1 MIETHFSSTSQRA
14 ASARR
19 RVSDRQRQL
28 VSVDDVLTPR
38 GRKWKR
44 RLDVPVIV
52 SALMVLP
59 LLIFEQQLPDSSYVY
74 LWIADWVLWSVIAGE
89 FLFILRITPN
99 RRALTARSWV
109 DVAVL
114 VLTFPALPNIL
125 TGLGLVS
132 RETSI
137 EVLDLLLLLR
147 LALVIVRVRLG
158 PRRLFGAFG
167 LGYGMALLF
176 FLVLTGGSLLS
187 LEEDYS
193 LSEGIWWAVVT
204 VSTVGYGDVV
214 PDTALGRILAT
225 VLILLGISFIAL
237 LTGAIA
243 ARVTS
248 PESRKETEEVL
259 DELGEQKART
269 LLLQDDLSR
278 LAEQV
283 KEGSVSG
290 ELQGLND
297 RLDDLERLLRENRDN
312 SDKDSA

>member
-1 MIETHFSSTSQRA
+1 MN
-14 ASARR
+14 
-19 RVSDRQRQL
+19 
-28 VSVDDVLTPR
+28 VDDVLTPR
-38 GRKWKR
+38 GRKWKK

-59 LLIFEQQLPDSSYVY
+59 LLIFEQQLGESSYAY
-74 LWIADWVLWSVIAGE
+74 LWAADWVLWSIIAGE
-89 FLFILRITPN
+89 FLLILRITPN
-99 RRALTARSWV
+99 RRTLTARSWV
-109 DVAVL
+109 DITVL
-114 VLTFPALPNIL
+114 VLTLPALPNIL
-125 TGLGLVS
+125 TGLGVLT
-132 RETSI
+132 RDTSI

-147 LALVIVRVRLG
+147 LALVVVRVRLG

-193 LSEGIWWAVVT
+193 LPEGIWWAVVT

-214 PDTALGRILAT
+214 PDTVLGRILAT

-243 ARVTS
+243 ARVS
-248 PESRKETEEVL
+248 GPGGRAESEELL
-259 DELGEQKART
+259 DELQKQKAQT
-269 LLLQDDLSR
+269 LVLQSQVSR

-283 KEGSVSG
+283 EERNVSG
-290 ELQGLND
+290 ELRSLND
-297 RLDDLERLLRENRDN
+297 RLDDLELLLRKSKEQ
-312 SDKDSA
+312 

>member
-1 MIETHFSSTSQRA
+1 ME
-14 ASARR
+14 
-19 RVSDRQRQL
+19 
-28 VSVDDVLTPR
+28 DVLTPR

-59 LLIFEQQLPDSSYVY
+59 LLIFEQQLPDSSYAY
-74 LWIADWVLWSVIAGE
+74 LWAADWVLWSVIAVE
-89 FLFILRITPN
+89 FLLILRITPN

-109 DVAVL
+109 DVTVL
-114 VLTFPALPNIL
+114 ILTLPALPNIL

-132 RETSI
+132 RESSI

-193 LSEGIWWAVVT
+193 LPEGIWWAVVT

-248 PESRKETEEVL
+248 PESHKDTEEVMG
-259 DELGEQKART
+259 ELQEQKART
-269 LLLQDDLSR
+269 LLMQNELSQ
-278 LAEQV
+278 LADQV
-283 KEGSVSG
+283 KDRNVSG
-290 ELQGLND
+290 ELRSLND
-297 RLDDLERLLRENRDN
+297 RLDDLERLLREN
-312 SDKDSA
+312 KDSA

>member
-1 MIETHFSSTSQRA
+1 MIETQFANTLQGA
-14 ASARR
+14 GFARR
-19 RVSDRQRQL
+19 RVSDRQRGL
-28 VSVDDVLTPR
+28 LSVEEVLTPR

-59 LLIFEQQLPDSSYVY
+59 LLIFEQQLSDSSYVY
-74 LWIADWVLWSVIAGE
+74 LWAADWVLWSVIAVE
-89 FLFILRITPN
+89 FLWILRITPN

-114 VLTFPALPNIL
+114 VLTLPALPNIL

-193 LSEGIWWAVVT
+193 LPEGIWWAVVT

-243 ARVTS
+243 ARVTN
-248 PESRKETEEVL
+248 PEGRRDTEEVMG
-259 DELGEQKART
+259 ELQEQKART
-269 LLLQDDLSR
+269 LLMQNELSQ
-278 LAEQV
+278 LAEGV
-283 KEGSVSG
+283 KDRSVSG
-290 ELQGLND
+290 ELRSLND
-297 RLDDLERLLRENRDN
+297 RLDDLESLLRENREN
-312 SDKDSA
+312 KDSG

>member
-44 RLDVPVIV
+44 RLDIPVIV

-74 LWIADWVLWSVIAGE
+74 LWAADWVLWSVIAGE

-269 LLLQDDLSR
+269 LLLQDELSQ
-278 LAEQV
+278 LAERV

-290 ELQGLND
+290 ELRGLND
-297 RLDDLERLLRENRDN
+297 RLDDLERLLRENSDN
-312 SDKDSA
+312 KDSA

>member
-1 MIETHFSSTSQRA
+1 MN
-14 ASARR
+14 
-19 RVSDRQRQL
+19 
-28 VSVDDVLTPR
+28 VDDVLTPR
-38 GRKWKR
+38 GRKWKK

-59 LLIFEQQLPDSSYVY
+59 LLIFEQQLDPKIYPWAYAY
-74 LWIADWVLWSVIAGE
+74 LWAADWVLWSIIAGE
-89 FLFILRITPN
+89 FLLILRITPN
-99 RRALTARSWV
+99 RRTLTARSWV
-109 DVAVL
+109 DITVL
-114 VLTFPALPNIL
+114 VLTLPALPNIL
-125 TGLGLVS
+125 TGLGLLT
-132 RETSI
+132 RDTSI

-147 LALVIVRVRLG
+147 LALVVVRVRLG

-193 LSEGIWWAVVT
+193 LPEGIWWAVVT

-214 PDTALGRILAT
+214 PDTVLGRILAT

-243 ARVTS
+243 ARVS
-248 PESRKETEEVL
+248 GPGGRAESEELL
-259 DELGEQKART
+259 DELQKQKAQT
-269 LLLQDDLSR
+269 LVLQSQVSR

-283 KEGSVSG
+283 EERNVSG
-290 ELQGLND
+290 ELRSLND
-297 RLDDLERLLRENRDN
+297 RLDDLELLLRK
-312 SDKDSA
+312 SKDQ